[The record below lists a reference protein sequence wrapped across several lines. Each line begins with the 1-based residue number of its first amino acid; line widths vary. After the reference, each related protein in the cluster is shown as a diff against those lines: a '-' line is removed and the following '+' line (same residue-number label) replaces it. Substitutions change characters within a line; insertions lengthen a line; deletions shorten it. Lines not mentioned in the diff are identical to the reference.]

1 MNKIKCFCLSLYW
14 VSAPGGN
21 RQEGQGNCFFKKVE
35 LKYSLQ
41 YVFISVTQ
49 KQKDGQYIL

>member
-14 VSAPGGN
+14 ISAP
-21 RQEGQGNCFFKKVE
+21 QEGQGDCFFKKVE

-41 YVFISVTQ
+41 YVFISMTQ